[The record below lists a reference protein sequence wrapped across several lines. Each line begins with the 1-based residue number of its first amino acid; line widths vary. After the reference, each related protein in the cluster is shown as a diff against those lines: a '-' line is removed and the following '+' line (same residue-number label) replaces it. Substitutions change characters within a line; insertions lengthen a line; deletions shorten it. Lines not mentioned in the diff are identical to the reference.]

1 MNMRKSYI
9 RQRIDRWLYGGV
21 WTKILAVFILAVAI
35 YAILTAIFASIFSGD
50 IQNVESKD
58 VATMSDWW
66 LFYYLFADPGN
77 QMSLDYSGHFA
88 RVIAMVISTFG
99 SICLSGLLIS
109 TITNVFER
117 RSERYKTGFRY
128 YKLQNHIVIIGSDQ
142 MVYGLVNQLID
153 STDSIIVV
161 MTSENVEH
169 TRNALRANIK
179 DKRHRNRIV
188 VNYGVRDSEN
198 YLRTINV
205 MQAKE
210 VYILGDTSEFDDIES
225 FHDSLNVQCLT
236 VIAKLCKAVGRKA
249 LPCHVLFDY
258 KTTYHVFQYADLGA
272 EITDY
277 ILFHPFNFYDF
288 WARKVLVAGYST
300 EENITYK
307 PLDYIPITSAESD
320 KFVHFI
326 IIGMS
331 KMGQAMALQAAHIA
345 HFPNYKRRKTKIT
358 FIDRNGKMEMN
369 EFKQKCGELFKVSR
383 STYIDADAWSEA
395 ETLRVDDTEEI
406 DARVYT
412 THYGIA
418 PEYKHLADSSDTQPE
433 FIDVEW
439 QFIKGDDNN
448 PVVQRL
454 LDEYAQD
461 KSAIITVAVCLNLT
475 HISLRSAMHLPKRY
489 YETTDDSLTP
499 IPILVQQRKT
509 STMALTLNG
518 NNFNEDY
525 RKKLLYKNVVPFGMV
540 YDCYDLHLASSIE
553 ICKRINAT
561 YNYYFTYRTLPS
573 YIDPA
578 TVEEQW
584 NQLRITKRWSN
595 IFAAISIPTKL
606 RSIGIEW
613 DINKPIHLL
622 PLSDEQIATLAE
634 IEHNRW
640 NVEELLLGY
649 RPVRRDEEEVID
661 KDRTKKDDYK
671 KRFIHYDIRPFATL
685 KEDAKGC
692 KANVYDEV
700 IVRSLPLI
708 INYREEKYGKN

>member
-1 MNMRKSYI
+1 MRKSYI
-9 RQRIDRWLYGGV
+9 RQCIDRWLYGGV
-21 WTKILAVFILAVAI
+21 WTKILAVFVLAVVI
-35 YAILTAIFASIFSGD
+35 YAILTLIFANILSGD
-50 IQNVESKD
+50 IKDLPEQN

-66 LFYYLFADPGN
+66 LYYYLFADPGN
-77 QMSLDYSGHFA
+77 QMSLHYTSFWA
-88 RVIAMVISTFG
+88 RIVAMVISTFG

-117 RSERYKTGFRY
+117 RSERYKTGFSY
-128 YKLQNHIVIIGSDQ
+128 YKLKNHIVIIGSDQ
-142 MVYGLVNQLID
+142 MVHGLVNQLITYTN
-153 STDSIIVV
+153 STIVV
-161 MTSENVEH
+161 MTSENVEQTRH
-169 TRNALRANIK
+169 TLRADIK
-179 DKRHRNRIV
+179 DKKRRDRIV
-188 VNYGVRDSEN
+188 VNYGVRDSEL
-198 YLRTINV
+198 YLRAVNV
-205 MQAKE
+205 MEAKE
-210 VYILGDTSEFDDIES
+210 VYLLGDTSEFDDIES
-225 FHDSLNVQCLT
+225 FHDSLNVQSLT
-236 VIAKLCKAVGRKA
+236 IIAKLCKSVGRKA

-277 ILFHPFNFYDF
+277 VSFHPFNFYDF
-288 WARKVLVAGYST
+288 WARKVLVAGYSR
-300 EENITYK
+300 EENISYQ
-307 PLDYIPITSAESD
+307 PLDYIPITSPDSD
-320 KFVHFI
+320 KYVHFI

-345 HFPNYKRRKTKIT
+345 HFPNYKKRKTKIT

-395 ETLRVDDTEEI
+395 EERWLDGDEAINKNRYI
-406 DARVYT
+406 
-412 THYGIA
+412 THYGIDS
-418 PEYKHLADSSDTQPE
+418 EYEHLADSNEEYPE
-433 FIDVEW
+433 FIDIEW
-439 QFIKGDDNN
+439 QFIKGDDHN

-461 KSAIITVAVCLNLT
+461 ENAIITVAVCLNLT

-489 YETTDDSLTP
+489 YETKDKRQPS

-518 NNFNEDY
+518 NSLNETD
-525 RKKLLYKNVVPFGMV
+525 RQKLLYKNIVPFGMV

-561 YNYYFTYRTLPS
+561 YNHFFTYHTLPS
-573 YIDPA
+573 RIDSA
-578 TVEEQW
+578 EAEEQW
-584 NQLRITKRWSN
+584 NKLKITKRWSN
-595 IFAAISIPTKL
+595 VFAALSIPTKM
-606 RSIGIEW
+606 RSVGIGW
-613 DINKPIHLL
+613 SFRSAGHLM
-622 PLSDEQIATLAE
+622 PLSEKQIATLAE

-649 RPVRRDEEEVID
+649 RPVRKAEDEQID
-661 KDRTKKDDYK
+661 SDKTKKDEYK
-671 KRFIHYDIRPFATL
+671 KKFVHYDIRPFSTL
-685 KEDAKGC
+685 KEDAKGN

-708 INYREEKYGKN
+708 LNMYIDEDYEQN

>member
-1 MNMRKSYI
+1 MRKSYI
-9 RQRIDRWLYGGV
+9 RQCIDRWLYGGV
-21 WTKILAVFILAVAI
+21 WTKILAVFVLAVVI
-35 YAILTAIFASIFSGD
+35 YAILTLIFANILSGD
-50 IQNVESKD
+50 IKDLTEQN

-66 LFYYLFADPGN
+66 LYYYLFADPGN
-77 QMSLDYSGHFA
+77 QMSLHYTSFWA
-88 RVIAMVISTFG
+88 RIVAMVISTFG

-117 RSERYKTGFRY
+117 RSERYKTGFSY
-128 YKLQNHIVIIGSDQ
+128 YKLKDHIVIIGSDQ
-142 MVYGLVNQLID
+142 MVHGLVNQLITYTN
-153 STDSIIVV
+153 STIVV
-161 MTSENVEH
+161 MTSENVEQTRH
-169 TRNALRANIK
+169 TLRADIK
-179 DKRHRNRIV
+179 DKKRRDRIV
-188 VNYGVRDSEN
+188 VNYGVRDSEL
-198 YLRTINV
+198 YLRAVNV
-205 MQAKE
+205 MEAKE
-210 VYILGDTSEFDDIES
+210 VYLLGDTSEFDDIES

-236 VIAKLCKAVGRKA
+236 VIAKLCKAAGRKA

-272 EITDY
+272 EITEY
-277 ILFHPFNFYDF
+277 VSFHPFNFYDF
-288 WARKVLVAGYST
+288 WARKVLVAGHST

-395 ETLRVDDTEEI
+395 EERRVNDQEEI
-406 DARVYT
+406 DKNIYT
-412 THYGIA
+412 SQYGIA
-418 PEYKHLADSSDTQPE
+418 TEYQHLVDSNDTPQE
-433 FIDVEW
+433 FIDIEW
-439 QFIKGDDNN
+439 TFIKGDDHN

-461 KSAIITVAVCLNLT
+461 KNAIITVAVCLNLT

-489 YETTDDSLTP
+489 YEIKDKNQKP

-518 NNFNEDY
+518 NNFDEDY

-561 YNYYFTYRTLPS
+561 YDHYFKYQTLPS

-578 TVEEQW
+578 TAEEQW
-584 NQLRITKRWSN
+584 NKLRITKCWSN
-595 IFAAISIPTKL
+595 VYAALSIPTKL

-622 PLSDEQIATLAE
+622 PLSEEQIATLAE

-649 RPVRRDEEEVID
+649 RPVRRDEDEEID

-671 KRFIHYDIRPFATL
+671 KRFIHYDIRPFSTL
-685 KEDAKGC
+685 KEDAKGN

-708 INYREEKYGKN
+708 LNMYIDEDYEQN